1 MTTLCK
7 NHFLQQLY
15 RKIDG
20 KFFHTI
26 NSINNTATNKLLLLL
41 HPFPPRCCSR
51 VPERAQLG
59 LCSHIPDALHPAA
72 VYVALRHVAIRLQ
85 RPSLH
90 LRWLARGG
98 DSQGMWCGVQ
108 PIFYTH
114 SRHSSLFCIHSTIL
128 LLVPF
133 VRVSCLVASLVT
145 KGPHNVVNSGCTID
159 YLWAIHIHTP
169 GIPN

>member
-1 MTTLCK
+1 MVSSFIQFIRST
-7 NHFLQQLY
+7 
-15 RKIDG
+15 
-20 KFFHTI
+20 
-26 NSINNTATNKLLLLL
+26 TATNKLLLLL

-98 DSQGMWCGVQ
+98 DSQGMWSTANLL
-108 PIFYTH
+108 YT
-114 SRHSSLFCIHSTIL
+114 FQTF
-128 LLVPF
+128 VPF
-133 VRVSCLVASLVT
+133 LYTLDYSLV
-145 KGPHNVVNSGCTID
+145 GPFCARFLPRRVACNERPPQCCQQWLYNRLFMGHP
-159 YLWAIHIHTP
+159 HTHTR
-169 GIPN
+169 NTELNALLNDSVLT

>member
-1 MTTLCK
+1 MVSSFIQFIRST
-7 NHFLQQLY
+7 
-15 RKIDG
+15 
-20 KFFHTI
+20 
-26 NSINNTATNKLLLLL
+26 TATNKLLLLL
-41 HPFPPRCCSR
+41 PLRCCSR

-59 LCSHIPDALHPAA
+59 LCGHIPDALHPAA

-98 DSQGMWCGVQ
+98 DSQGMCSTANLL
-108 PIFYTH
+108 YTFQTFVPF
-114 SRHSSLFCIHSTIL
+114 LYTLDYIL

-133 VRVSCLVASLVT
+133 VRVSCLYASLVT

-159 YLWAIHIHTP
+159 YLWAIHIHTH